1 MVGLQTLNLKINVRI
16 IIPQP
21 LEVITI
27 RKLLTI
33 FLVLVVITS
42 LSVTAFAAGEQPSG
56 SSYTYITATGSS
68 GTNTYW
74 YSVTQSIYQIG
85 QWLKPLKDSNY
96 RYFDGTSTA
105 STNNFFTA
113 LANSLYYIGANVRT
127 NFTSLI
133 SDTGTIA
140 SRIST
145 TNSTLATISSEKLPT
160 QSGYSYDNNSGSVS
174 NQTYWSATS
183 NQLTFIFRRLA
194 TLNTNI
200 EDIESSIQNYTTQL
214 NSINSNTNSIKS
226 YTSSTA
232 TNTSSIATSTDS
244 IDGKLPSRN
253 YGYINAN
260 GQGVTS
266 TDSTYNWWS
275 AMANNFYNTFPKIFS
290 IDSKL
295 PTGFYSY
302 IRQNGTIGVG
312 AYNYWSAVTYSLA
325 NMGEDIHASTLDID
339 DLHYMFA
346 SPEDIALKQD
356 QENNISVAT
365 SNFLS
370 GSDSATSVG
379 TQSIGKVKDLGDDV
393 SSFFDTGVQAT
404 SLFDSLSDTSS
415 DGPWLWFSSAV
426 RDNLTGSQSRSNS
439 KSSNLPGEQ
448 VVDFYSDKMAA
459 LNKLLGEVS
468 NDD

>member
-27 RKLLTI
+27 RKLFIIL
-33 FLVLVVITS
+33 LSLVVITS
-42 LSVTAFAAGEQPSG
+42 LSFSAFAAGEEPSG
-56 SSYTYITATGSS
+56 SSYTYISATGSS
-68 GTNTYW
+68 AYSTYW
-74 YSVTQSIYQIG
+74 TAVTQSIYQIG
-85 QWLKPLKDSNY
+85 QWLKPLKDSTF
-96 RYFDGTSTA
+96 RYFDGTSSA
-105 STNNFFTA
+105 ATNNFFTA
-113 LANSLYYIGANVRT
+113 LTNSLYYIGSNVRS

-194 TLNTNI
+194 TINSNI
-200 EDIESSIQNYTTQL
+200 EDIESNIQDYSTQL
-214 NSINSNTNSIKS
+214 NSINTNTS
-226 YTSSTA
+226 YIRSSTSSTA
-232 TNTSSIATSTDS
+232 SNTSSIATSND
-244 IDGKLPSRN
+244 
-253 YGYINAN
+253 
-260 GQGVTS
+260 
-266 TDSTYNWWS
+266 
-275 AMANNFYNTFPKIFS
+275 S

-295 PTGFYSY
+295 PNRTYMYVLDDGTIKPASESTANYWTATANSIARIGADADSIYRILPSGTFYSVTSSGLTSTAFDY
-302 IRQNGTIGVG
+302 WQSVTRSLTWIGQF
-312 AYNYWSAVTYSLA
+312 NYSMK
-325 NMGEDIHASTLDID
+325 NNIE
-339 DLHYMFA
+339 DLHTMFA
-346 SPEDIALKQD
+346 SPEDLALKAD
-356 QENNISVAT
+356 QENNISAAT
-365 SNFLS
+365 TNFLS
-370 GSDSATSVG
+370 GSDSSTSVG

-393 SSFFDTGVQAT
+393 STFFDTGVQAT

-426 RDNLTGSQSRSNS
+426 RDNLSGSQSRSNT

-448 VVDFYSDKMAA
+448 VVDYYSDKMAA
-459 LNKLLGEVS
+459 LDKLLGEVS
-468 NDD
+468 EDD

>member
-1 MVGLQTLNLKINVRI
+1 MFESLSRNQ
-16 IIPQP
+16 
-21 LEVITI
+21 EVIII
-27 RKLLTI
+27 RKLLSL

-42 LSVTAFAAGEQPSG
+42 LSITAFAAGEQPSG
-56 SSYTYITATGSS
+56 SSYTYISATGSS
-68 GTNTYW
+68 ASSTYW
-74 YSVTQSIYQIG
+74 TAVTQSIYQIG
-85 QWLKPLKDSNY
+85 QWLKPLKDSTF

-105 STNNFFTA
+105 STNNFFSA

-145 TNSTLATISSEKLPT
+145 TNTTLSTISSTQLPT
-160 QSGYSYDNNSGSVS
+160 QSGYSYDNNNGSVS

-183 NQLTFIFRRLA
+183 NQLSFIFRRLA

-200 EDIESSIQNYTTQL
+200 EDIESNMKDYSTVLSNINDKTT
-214 NSINSNTNSIKS
+214 NIRT
-226 YTSSTA
+226 YTSNTA
-232 TNTSSIATSTDS
+232 TNTSSIASS
-244 IDGKLPSRN
+244 ASNI
-253 YGYINAN
+253 
-260 GQGVTS
+260 
-266 TDSTYNWWS
+266 DSTTTNIDTTTGSILTEATNIKTRLPYGT
-275 AMANNFYNTFPKIFS
+275 AFPS
-290 IDSKL
+290 VNGD
-295 PTGFYSY
+295 
-302 IRQNGTIGVG
+302 GTID
-312 AYNYWSAVTYSLA
+312 ATSQRTYWQATNRSVTYIGNDVNALR
-325 NMGEDIHASTLDID
+325 LFLD
-339 DLHYMFA
+339 DLHTMFA
-346 SPEDIALKQD
+346 SPEDLALKADQD
-356 QENNISVAT
+356 NNLSAAT

-426 RDNLTGSQSRSNS
+426 RDNLTGSQSRSNT

-448 VVDFYSDKMAA
+448 VVDYYSDKMAA

-468 NDD
+468 EDD